1 MYGSGTHIV
10 TLTLLFCL
18 QFPSRRTTRR
28 KGSRPRLLMAV
39 EVPLP
44 SRPVSR
50 HLRTRPILR
59 HLGPRARSNLQARKS
74 VPLPVIM
81 PIGVEGRNSKIQLI
95 NGPVSLVHL
104 PRIASSMMVM
114 MKPLRHPIKRIM
126 VSIELLPRLFVS
138 IPLVR
143 NTHLVRDRT
152 PAVTTKDGDL
162 KKSY

>member
-1 MYGSGTHIV
+1 MSMFGSGTHIV

-28 KGSRPRLLMAV
+28 KGSRPRLLVAV

-59 HLGPRARSNLQARKS
+59 HLGPRARSNLQARTS

-81 PIGVEGRNSKIQLI
+81 PIGVEGRNSKIQLT

-104 PRIASSMMVM
+104 PRVM

-126 VSIELLPRLFVS
+126 ARIELLPRLFVS

-152 PAVTTKDGDL
+152 RAVTTKDGG
-162 KKSY
+162 

>member
-1 MYGSGTHIV
+1 MSMYGSGTHIV

-28 KGSRPRLLMAV
+28 KGSRPRLLVAV

-59 HLGPRARSNLQARKS
+59 HLGPRARSNLQARTS

-81 PIGVEGRNSKIQLI
+81 PIGVEGRNSKR
-95 NGPVSLVHL
+95 PVSLVHL
-104 PRIASSMMVM
+104 PRVM

-152 PAVTTKDGDL
+152 LAVTTKDGGL
-162 KKSY
+162 KESY

>member
-1 MYGSGTHIV
+1 MSMYGSGTHIL

-28 KGSRPRLLMAV
+28 KGSRPRLLVVV

-44 SRPVSR
+44 SRPISR

-59 HLGPRARSNLQARKS
+59 HLGPRARSNLQARTS

-81 PIGVEGRNSKIQLI
+81 PIGVEGRNSK
-95 NGPVSLVHL
+95 NL
-104 PRIASSMMVM
+104 PRVM

-152 PAVTTKDGDL
+152 PAVTTKDGGL
-162 KKSY
+162 KESY